1 LITFEKK
8 MSNWSEY
15 KLGELIVNGKA
26 DLQTGPFGTMLNA
39 SEYSS
44 DGVPVIAVQDIGD
57 NKLIYHKFVYVN
69 QETAERLKRYR
80 VLENDIIF
88 GRKGAVER
96 RALIKKAE
104 SGWLQGSD
112 CIRLRVDSSID
123 AKFISYQLGSSYH
136 RDWLMQ
142 HATGATM
149 PSLNQDV
156 LKLLPLKIP
165 PLAKQ
170 KEISDILDSID
181 KKIDLLHRQ
190 NKILEQLAETLFR
203 QWFVEEAEE
212 SWEVGK
218 LDDVIS
224 VKGGTTPSTSQPEF
238 WNGHIHWT
246 SPRDLSSASSIFLF
260 DTERKITEK
269 GLAQIGSGLLP
280 VGTVLLSS
288 RAPIGYLTI
297 TEIPVAINQGYIA
310 IVCDKLVSNYF
321 IFLWCRANMDTIE
334 NAGNGSVFQEISKA
348 SFKNLELVI
357 PPNDKLKLFNKEIE
371 PLFQKL
377 KYNTIQIHT
386 LTQLRDTLLPKLMSG
401 EARINY

>member
-1 LITFEKK
+1 